1 MRYNRY
7 MRKKIVI
14 FDLDGTL
21 LNTLKDL
28 AISTNYA
35 LKACNYPLRT
45 VDEVRQFVGNGVYK
59 LIERAVPSN
68 SSSYAIDK
76 CLTIFKKHYSE
87 NMYNNTAPYEGIID
101 LLKSLKQKGYI
112 VAVVSNKFDNAV
124 KDLCEKYFAGLVDFA
139 AGENEKL
146 GIKKKPAPD
155 TVFQVLKKYDL
166 SSKEAIYI
174 GDSEVDILTA
184 KNSDMECISVTWGFK
199 DKDFLIQNGATNI
212 AENTGEIIAILEN
225 Y

>member
-1 MRYNRY
+1 

-28 AISTNYA
+28 TISTNYA

-166 SSKEAIYI
+166 SSKEAVYI
-174 GDSEVDILTA
+174 GDSEVDVATA
-184 KNSDMECISVTWGFK
+184 AAAGLPCICVLWGFRDRDQIEAAGGK
-199 DKDFLIQNGATNI
+199 TFVHTPEELYP
-212 AENTGEIIAILEN
+212 EISKLLN
-225 Y
+225 SH